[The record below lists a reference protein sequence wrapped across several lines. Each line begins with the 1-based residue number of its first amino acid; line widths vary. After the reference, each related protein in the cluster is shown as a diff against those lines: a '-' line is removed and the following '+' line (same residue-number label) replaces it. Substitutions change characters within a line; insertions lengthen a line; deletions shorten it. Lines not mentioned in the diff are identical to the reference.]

1 MVRHTDRRE
10 ARRETLYASEIKE
23 GCIEREREVFLT
35 LFLIHALFH
44 VPSLSPSPSTAQ
56 PTPPSLES
64 LSIHAL
70 TPPPSPKLEISP
82 RTSKWIYYRERK
94 WIFAFILTSPSVSIT
109 AFNHTLFIELTL

>member
-35 LFLIHALFH
+35 LFLIHALFYF
-44 VPSLSPSPSTAQ
+44 PSLSPSTAQ

>member
-10 ARRETLYASEIKE
+10 ARRESLHASEIKE

-44 VPSLSPSPSTAQ
+44 FPSLSPSTAQ

>member
-1 MVRHTDRRE
+1 MVRHRQERGEEGKRDSV
-10 ARRETLYASEIKE
+10 SEGDK
-23 GCIEREREVFLT
+23 GRMHRERKRGIPDFVPHPCVIS
-35 LFLIHALFH
+35 LFL
-44 VPSLSPSPSTAQ
+44 SLPFFSPCT
-56 PTPPSLES
+56 TPPSLES

-94 WIFAFILTSPSVSIT
+94 WIFAFILTSPGVSIT